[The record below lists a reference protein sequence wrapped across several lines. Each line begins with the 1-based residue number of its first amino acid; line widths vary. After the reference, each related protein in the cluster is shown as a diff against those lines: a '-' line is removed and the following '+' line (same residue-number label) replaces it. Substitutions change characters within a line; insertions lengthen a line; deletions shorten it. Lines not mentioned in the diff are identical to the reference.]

1 MNFKNEG
8 NKLAFKMAI
17 ALVCGLVAGFG
28 CILLREQL
36 IASGNQE
43 IWNTINNILFQDIT
57 AEGAENAIGI
67 FYIVGQ
73 LFVNALQLIIVPMVF
88 VSIILAIS
96 AITDTKKFGRISTKT
111 IWTFFKT
118 TVFAL
123 IWAAIVGAVVYQIG
137 AFHGV
142 EAKGLAIQQ
151 GATGSNPL
159 NIILNIVPNN
169 LVSAFT
175 QNGNVLAIVFLAVC
189 IGLAMNQLKEQ
200 TEVLTKLFRE
210 VDKIISL
217 CLSVVITKFAPI
229 AIFALLTRTFA
240 IYGIE
245 YLIPAL
251 AYVITVFFALFAYLF
266 VAFPLYVLIMGKTN
280 PKPFMKKMAKVALFG
295 FSTSSSA
302 ATLPLNKK
310 TVVEE
315 LGVHE
320 DVASFALPL
329 GMTINMDGTAI
340 MQVIAA
346 LFVAISA
353 GYDVTFTSMAIIAI
367 LALISSVGTPA
378 APGAGAVI
386 LFTILTGMGYTN
398 DAALMA
404 YSLILAINRPIEM
417 LVTSLNVVGD
427 ASTSVIVAKKENLL
441 DEKIYNG

>member
-1 MNFKNEG
+1 MNTNNSG
-8 NKLAFKMAI
+8 NKLALKMAI
-17 ALVCGLVAGFG
+17 ALVCGLIAGFS
-28 CILLREQL
+28 CIVLREQL
-36 IASGNQE
+36 ISSGNQE
-43 IWNTINNILFQDIT
+43 IWNTINNLLFQDIT
-57 AEGAENAIGI
+57 AQGAENAIGI

-88 VSIILAIS
+88 VSITLAIS
-96 AITDTKKFGRISTKT
+96 AITDTKKFGRISSST
-111 IWTFFKT
+111 IFTFLKT
-118 TVFAL
+118 TIFAL
-123 IWAAIVGAVVYQIG
+123 IWAAVVGTVVYQSG
-137 AFHGV
+137 AFHSVQAEGI
-142 EAKGLAIQQ
+142 AIQE

-159 NIILNIVPNN
+159 IIILNIIPNN

-189 IGLAMNQLKEQ
+189 IGLAMNQLKEK
-200 TEVLTKLFRE
+200 TETLSRLFRE

-217 CLSVVITKFAPI
+217 CLSFVITKFAPI

-245 YLIPAL
+245 YLLPAL
-251 AYVITVFFALFAYLF
+251 AYLLCVFFALFAYLF
-266 VAFPLYVLIMGKTN
+266 IGFPLYVLIMGKVN
-280 PKPFMKKMAKVALFG
+280 PKPFIKKMAKVALFG

-310 TVVEE
+310 TCVEE
-315 LGVHE
+315 LGVHK
-320 DVASFALPL
+320 DIASFTLPL

-353 GYDVTFTSMAIIAI
+353 GYDVTFTSMAIIAV
-367 LALISSVGTPA
+367 LALISSIGTPA

-398 DAALMA
+398 DAALLA
-404 YSLILAINRPIEM
+404 YSLILAINRPVEM

-427 ASTSVIVAKKENLL
+427 ASTSVIVAKKENML
-441 DEKIYNG
+441 DQDIYNS

>member
-17 ALVCGLVAGFG
+17 ALVCGLAAGFG

-142 EAKGLAIQQ
+142 EAEGLAIQQ

-159 NIILNIVPNN
+159 NI
-169 LVSAFT
+169 T
-175 QNGNVLAIVFLAVC
+175 
-189 IGLAMNQLKEQ
+189 
-200 TEVLTKLFRE
+200 
-210 VDKIISL
+210 
-217 CLSVVITKFAPI
+217 
-229 AIFALLTRTFA
+229 
-240 IYGIE
+240 
-245 YLIPAL
+245 
-251 AYVITVFFALFAYLF
+251 
-266 VAFPLYVLIMGKTN
+266 
-280 PKPFMKKMAKVALFG
+280 
-295 FSTSSSA
+295 
-302 ATLPLNKK
+302 
-310 TVVEE
+310 
-315 LGVHE
+315 
-320 DVASFALPL
+320 
-329 GMTINMDGTAI
+329 
-340 MQVIAA
+340 
-346 LFVAISA
+346 
-353 GYDVTFTSMAIIAI
+353 
-367 LALISSVGTPA
+367 
-378 APGAGAVI
+378 
-386 LFTILTGMGYTN
+386 
-398 DAALMA
+398 
-404 YSLILAINRPIEM
+404 
-417 LVTSLNVVGD
+417 
-427 ASTSVIVAKKENLL
+427 
-441 DEKIYNG
+441 